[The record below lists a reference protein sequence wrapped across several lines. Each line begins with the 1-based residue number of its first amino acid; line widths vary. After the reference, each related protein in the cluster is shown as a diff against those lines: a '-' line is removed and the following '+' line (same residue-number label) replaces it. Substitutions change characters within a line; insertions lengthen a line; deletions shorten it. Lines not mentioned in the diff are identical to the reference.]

1 MAFRSFSD
9 SSGNEWQAFDVVPR
23 TSERRGAERRL
34 EGEPID
40 LEEERREAERRLTI
54 GLRSLS
60 PALNGGW
67 LLFERGTE
75 RHRVSPIP
83 ENWQRCTDS
92 ELDAYLD
99 AAREIDQ
106 QKERRG

>member
-1 MAFRSFSD
+1 MAFRSFLD
-9 SSGNEWQAFDVVPR
+9 SFGDEWQAFDVVPR
-23 TSERRGAERRL
+23 TSERRRAERRL

-60 PALNGGW
+60 PALNAAW
-67 LLFERGTE
+67 LVFERGSE

-83 ENWQRCTDS
+83 QNWQRCTDS
-92 ELDAYLD
+92 ELAAYLQS
-99 AAREIDQ
+99 AREIDQ